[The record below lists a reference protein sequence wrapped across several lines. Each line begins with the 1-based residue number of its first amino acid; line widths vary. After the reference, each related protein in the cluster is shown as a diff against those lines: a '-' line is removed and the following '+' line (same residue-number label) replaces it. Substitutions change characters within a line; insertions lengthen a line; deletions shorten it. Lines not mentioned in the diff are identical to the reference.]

1 MGMVFKKIIFIFL
14 LTHSLFGYT
23 QGKKECGC
31 AFEQGYQLIRGD
43 RISTFDGGKLL
54 VTIQNLQTSLFID
67 DQGFGEH
74 ILDNYKSTSDMI
86 SSLKLSKDSYMH
98 FVLNLEDQRFI
109 LTSTVATSYSSMVQG
124 KCVGL

>member
-23 QGKKECGC
+23 QGKKEYGC

-74 ILDNYKSTSDMI
+74 MNG
-86 SSLKLSKDSYMH
+86 LS
-98 FVLNLEDQRFI
+98 E
-109 LTSTVATSYSSMVQG
+109 QG
-124 KCVGL
+124 